1 MYILDNCIFSFII
14 TDDERI
20 LKEIK
25 YNTVTNRPNISC
37 ERFDHVNTKGNKT
50 KEEILNEEDATP
62 SIFNGK
68 FT

>member
-1 MYILDNCIFSFII
+1 
-14 TDDERI
+14 

-50 KEEILNEEDATP
+50 KKEIHNEEDATP